1 MMLRRFYT
9 YFILMSVALFY
20 GCSREDIIGGTEDGT
35 GKLVI
40 NIDQPA
46 EYSGTKA
53 VLESPAD
60 KTIKTLSIWL
70 VDGTNSIV
78 ATSFTSPNATS
89 ATVTFN
95 TVPRGDHKLYIVAN
109 YTGLDSKT
117 SGTIDNAFINKSLET
132 ITSGTAPTFA
142 ESAGI
147 PSSLVKDVSISAGI
161 NSIDAHLIRAVGRFS
176 ITFRNM
182 APDKDLYIGTVML
195 TKKNQ
200 SMGYLFP
207 KDDHSN
213 PAGSEDLAFP
223 DLGPTE
229 VVKIAASSS
238 FKVYDTYLYETTPT
252 IAAPYKIQFSGGFV
266 GAGDARPGYTNVNE
280 STEAS
285 NNVGV
290 NTNVIDNYSSTF
302 MIRSRSSNRNYI
314 GVNEEGTA
322 LIIKEFVDDTEIQNE
337 VNIDRYLWTFD
348 SNNRITSVAS
358 VAAGKKINMSNTG
371 VSLDNSGRAFDI
383 NASDGSLTFTYT
395 SSSGWWSSTTYYLAI
410 NGGAD
415 GFLVQTS
422 DGNTSRWYLRKVTK
436 TPAMSV
442 QYKKFTGIDP
452 VVDIYSSYP
461 VNYLDKYGAPQP
473 LQHICRNEHIN
484 LTVNVTHNSELGTF
498 NFQVEDWIPKE
509 NETTFD

>member
-9 YFILMSVALFY
+9 YFILLSVALFY

-182 APDKDLYIGTVML
+182 VDKDLYIGTVML
-195 TKKNQ
+195 TKKNR

-213 PAGSEDLAFP
+213 PTGSEDLAFP
-223 DLGPTE
+223 DSGLTE
-229 VVKIAASSS
+229 VVPIPASSS
-238 FKVYDTYLYETTPT
+238 VKVYDIYLYETTPT

-266 GAGDARPGYTNVNE
+266 GKGAAQPGFTLQSGAVGATN
-280 STEAS
+280 S
-285 NNVGV
+285 VGN
-290 NTNVIDNYSSTF
+290 NTNERDNSNTF
-302 MIRSRSSNRNYI
+302 MIRSYSSNKRYI
-314 GVNEEGTA
+314 GVNEGGTA
-322 LIIKEFVDDTEIQNE
+322 LIIKEFDDDLEIQNE

-348 SNNRITSVAS
+348 SNNRITSVAYTS
-358 VAAGKKINMSNTG
+358 MKINMSTSV

-383 NASDGSLTFTYT
+383 NASSNGYLTFTYT
-395 SSSGWWSSTTYYLAI
+395 TSSFWGSTTYYLAI
-410 NGGAD
+410 NGGEN
-415 GFLVQTS
+415 GLQVSQS
-422 DGNTSRWYLRKVTK
+422 DGDTRRWYLRKVTK
-436 TPAMSV
+436 TPISV
-442 QYKKFTGIDP
+442 QYKKFTGVDP
-452 VVDIYSSYP
+452 EVDFYSSYP

-498 NFQVEDWIPKE
+498 SFQVEDWEPAE
-509 NETTFD
+509 NKTTFD

>member
-1 MMLRRFYT
+1 MMLKRFYT
-9 YFILMSVALFY
+9 YFILLSVALLY

-60 KTIKTLSIWL
+60 KTIKTLSVWL
-70 VDGTNSIV
+70 VDGTSNIV

-89 ATVTFN
+89 ATVTFS

-117 SGTIDNAFINKSLET
+117 SGTIDDAFINKSLET

-182 APDKDLYIGTVML
+182 VPDKDLYIGTVML
-195 TKKNQ
+195 SKKNQ

-223 DLGPTE
+223 DSGLSE
-229 VVKIAASSS
+229 VVPIPASSS
-238 FKVYDTYLYETTPT
+238 VKVYDIYLYETTPT

-266 GAGDARPGYTNVNE
+266 GAGTAEPGFTLQSGAVGATNSVE
-280 STEAS
+280 
-285 NNVGV
+285 G
-290 NTNVIDNYSSTF
+290 NTNERDNSSTF
-302 MIRSRSSNRNYI
+302 MIRSAYSSTKYI
-314 GVNEEGTA
+314 GVNEGGSD
-322 LIIKEFVDDTEIQNE
+322 LVIKVFDTDDQIKTEA
-337 VNIDRYLWTFD
+337 NIDRYLWTFD
-348 SNNRITSVAS
+348 SNNRITNVAT
-358 VAAGKKINMSNTG
+358 GKQIYMANYYGVTLVDSGDGRQFTISTSGDAILFRESSYSSNYLSINNPGNGLERSN
-371 VSLDNSGRAFDI
+371 D
-383 NASDGSLTFTYT
+383 SDRRQWF
-395 SSSGWWSSTTYYLAI
+395 
-410 NGGAD
+410 
-415 GFLVQTS
+415 
-422 DGNTSRWYLRKVTK
+422 LRKVTK
-436 TPAMSV
+436 TPISV
-442 QYKKFTGIDP
+442 QYKKFTGVDP
-452 VVDIYSSYP
+452 EVDFYSSYP

-484 LTVNVTHNSELGTF
+484 LTVNVTHNSALGTF

>member
-9 YFILMSVALFY
+9 YFILLFVALFY

-213 PAGSEDLAFP
+213 PTGSEDLAFP

-229 VVKIAASSS
+229 VVKIPASSS
-238 FKVYDTYLYETTPT
+238 VKVYDTYLYETTPT

-266 GAGDARPGYTNVNE
+266 DKGAAIPGFTLQSGAVGATNSVD
-280 STEAS
+280 
-285 NNVGV
+285 V
-290 NTNVIDNYSSTF
+290 NTNVRDNSSTF
-302 MIRSRSSNRNYI
+302 MIRSYSSSTKYI
-314 GVNEEGTA
+314 GVNEGGTA
-322 LIIKEFVDDTEIQNE
+322 LIIKEFVDDLEIQNE

-348 SNNRITSVAS
+348 SNNRITNVAT
-358 VAAGKKINMSNTG
+358 GKKINMSSSQ
-371 VSLDNSGRAFDI
+371 VSLDNSGRVFDI
-383 NASDGSLTFTYT
+383 NASSGYLTFTYST
-395 SSSGWWSSTTYYLAI
+395 SSWGSSTTYYLAI
-410 NGGAD
+410 NGSAN
-415 GFLVQTS
+415 GFQVQTNN
-422 DGNTSRWYLRKVTK
+422 GNTRRWYLRKVTK
-436 TPAMSV
+436 TPISA
-442 QYKKFTGIDP
+442 QYKKFTGVDP
-452 VVDIYSSYP
+452 EVDFYSSYP

-484 LTVNVTHNSELGTF
+484 LTVNVTHNSALGTF
-498 NFQVEDWIPKE
+498 SFQVEDWEPAE
-509 NETTFD
+509 NKTTFD

>member
-1 MMLRRFYT
+1 MMLRRFCT
-9 YFILMSVALFY
+9 YFILLSVALLY

-60 KTIKTLSIWL
+60 KTIKTLSVWL
-70 VDGTNSIV
+70 VDGTSNIV

-89 ATVTFN
+89 ATVTFS

-223 DLGPTE
+223 DSGLSE
-229 VVKIAASSS
+229 VVPIPASSS
-238 FKVYDTYLYETTPT
+238 VKVYDIYLYETTPT

-266 GAGDARPGYTNVNE
+266 DKGAAQPGYTNVNE

-285 NNVGV
+285 NVVGD
-290 NTNVIDNYSSTF
+290 NTNVRDNSSTF
-302 MIRSRSSNRNYI
+302 MIRSYSSNTKYI
-314 GVNEEGTA
+314 GVNEGGTA
-322 LIIKEFVDDTEIQNE
+322 LIIEEFVNDTEIQNE
-337 VNIDRYLWTFD
+337 GNIDRYLWTFD
-348 SNNRITSVAS
+348 SNNRITNVAT
-358 VAAGKKINMSNTG
+358 GKQIYMS
-371 VSLDNSGRAFDI
+371 
-383 NASDGSLTFTYT
+383 
-395 SSSGWWSSTTYYLAI
+395 SSSGVTLVDSGSGREFTISPSGSTISFRESSSSSSYYLSI
-410 NGGAD
+410 NSSENGVARGSNSTRR
-415 GFLVQTS
+415 Q
-422 DGNTSRWYLRKVTK
+422 WYLRKVTK

-442 QYKKFTGIDP
+442 QYKKFSGIDP

-484 LTVNVTHNSELGTF
+484 LTVNVTHNSALGTF
-498 NFQVEDWIPKE
+498 SFQVEDWIPKE
-509 NETTFD
+509 NKTTFD

>member
-1 MMLRRFYT
+1 MMLRRFCT
-9 YFILMSVALFY
+9 YFILLSVALLY

-109 YTGLDSKT
+109 YTELDSKT
-117 SGTIDNAFINKSLET
+117 SGTIDNEFINKSLET

-229 VVKIAASSS
+229 VVKIPASSS
-238 FKVYDTYLYETTPT
+238 VKVYDIYLYETTPT

-266 GAGDARPGYTNVNE
+266 DKGAAQPGYTNVNE

-285 NNVGV
+285 NVVGD
-290 NTNVIDNYSSTF
+290 NTNVRDNSSTF
-302 MIRSRSSNRNYI
+302 MIRSYSSNTRYI
-314 GVNEEGTA
+314 GVN
-322 LIIKEFVDDTEIQNE
+322 
-337 VNIDRYLWTFD
+337 
-348 SNNRITSVAS
+348 
-358 VAAGKKINMSNTG
+358 
-371 VSLDNSGRAFDI
+371 
-383 NASDGSLTFTYT
+383 
-395 SSSGWWSSTTYYLAI
+395 
-410 NGGAD
+410 
-415 GFLVQTS
+415 
-422 DGNTSRWYLRKVTK
+422 
-436 TPAMSV
+436 
-442 QYKKFTGIDP
+442 
-452 VVDIYSSYP
+452 
-461 VNYLDKYGAPQP
+461 
-473 LQHICRNEHIN
+473 
-484 LTVNVTHNSELGTF
+484 
-498 NFQVEDWIPKE
+498 
-509 NETTFD
+509 

>member
-1 MMLRRFYT
+1 MLRRFCT
-9 YFILMSVALFY
+9 YFILLSVALLY

-60 KTIKTLSIWL
+60 KTIKTLSVWL
-70 VDGTNSIV
+70 VDGTSNIV

-89 ATVTFN
+89 ATVTFS

-223 DLGPTE
+223 DSGLSE
-229 VVKIAASSS
+229 VVPIPASSS
-238 FKVYDTYLYETTPT
+238 VKVYDIYLYETTPT

-266 GAGDARPGYTNVNE
+266 DKGAAQPGYTNVNE

-285 NNVGV
+285 NVVGD
-290 NTNVIDNYSSTF
+290 NTNVRDNSSTF
-302 MIRSRSSNRNYI
+302 MIRSYSSNTKYI
-314 GVNEEGTA
+314 GVNEGGTA
-322 LIIKEFVDDTEIQNE
+322 LIIEEFVNDTEIQNE
-337 VNIDRYLWTFD
+337 GNIDRYLWTFD
-348 SNNRITSVAS
+348 SNNRITNVAT
-358 VAAGKKINMSNTG
+358 GKQIYMS
-371 VSLDNSGRAFDI
+371 
-383 NASDGSLTFTYT
+383 
-395 SSSGWWSSTTYYLAI
+395 SSSGVTLVDSGSGREFTISPSGSTISFRESSSSSYYYLSI
-410 NGGAD
+410 NSSENGVARGSNSTRR
-415 GFLVQTS
+415 Q
-422 DGNTSRWYLRKVTK
+422 WYLRKVTK

-442 QYKKFTGIDP
+442 QYKKFSGIDP

-484 LTVNVTHNSELGTF
+484 LTVNVTHNSALGTF
-498 NFQVEDWIPKE
+498 SFQVEDWIPKE
-509 NETTFD
+509 NKTTFD

>member
-9 YFILMSVALFY
+9 YFILLSVALLY

-117 SGTIDNAFINKSLET
+117 SGTIDDAFINKSLET

-182 APDKDLYIGTVML
+182 APHKDLYIGTVML

-223 DLGPTE
+223 DLGLSE
-229 VVKIAASSS
+229 VVPVPASSS
-238 FKVYDTYLYETTPT
+238 VKVYDIYLYETTPT

-266 GAGDARPGYTNVNE
+266 DKGAAQPGFTMQSGAVGATN
-280 STEAS
+280 S
-285 NNVGV
+285 VGG
-290 NTNVIDNYSSTF
+290 NTNVKDNSSTF
-302 MIRSRSSNRNYI
+302 MIRSYSSGIKYI
-314 GVNEEGTA
+314 GVNEGGTA
-322 LIIKEFVDDTEIQNE
+322 LIIKEFVNDTEIQNE

-348 SNNRITSVAS
+348 SNNRITNVAT
-358 VAAGKKINMSNTG
+358 GKQIQMNNSG
-371 VSLDNSGRAFDI
+371 VSLVNSGNGRAFTI
-383 NASDGSLTFTYT
+383 ST
-395 SSSGWWSSTTYYLAI
+395 SGTSVILFYYSNYYLSI
-410 NGGAD
+410 ND
-415 GFLVQTS
+415 S
-422 DGNTSRWYLRKVTK
+422 GNGLERRYGSNTRSQWYLRKVTK
-436 TPAMSV
+436 TPITV
-442 QYKKFTGIDP
+442 QYKKFTGVDP
-452 VVDIYSSYP
+452 EVDFYSSYP

-498 NFQVEDWIPKE
+498 SFQVEDWIPKE

>member
-1 MMLRRFYT
+1 MMLRRFCT
-9 YFILMSVALFY
+9 YFILLSVALLY

-109 YTGLDSKT
+109 YTELDSKT
-117 SGTIDNAFINKSLET
+117 SGTIDNEFINKSLET

-213 PAGSEDLAFP
+213 PTGSEDLAFP

-229 VVKIAASSS
+229 VVKIPASSS
-238 FKVYDTYLYETTPT
+238 VKVYDIYLYETTPT

-266 GAGDARPGYTNVNE
+266 DKGAAQPGYTNVNE

-285 NNVGV
+285 NVVGD
-290 NTNVIDNYSSTF
+290 NTNVRDNSSTF
-302 MIRSRSSNRNYI
+302 MIRSYSSNIKYI
-314 GVNEEGTA
+314 GVNEGGTA
-322 LIIKEFVDDTEIQNE
+322 LIIEEFVNDTEIQNE
-337 VNIDRYLWTFD
+337 GNIDRYLWTFD
-348 SNNRITSVAS
+348 SNNRITNVAT
-358 VAAGKKINMSNTG
+358 GKQIQMNNSG
-371 VSLDNSGRAFDI
+371 VSLVNSGSGREFTI
-383 NASDGSLTFTYT
+383 SPSGSTISFRE
-395 SSSGWWSSTTYYLAI
+395 SSSSSYYLSI
-410 NGGAD
+410 N
-415 GFLVQTS
+415 S
-422 DGNTSRWYLRKVTK
+422 SGNGVARGSNSTRRQWYLRKVTK

-442 QYKKFTGIDP
+442 QYKKFSGIDP

-484 LTVNVTHNSELGTF
+484 LTVNVTHNSALGTF
-498 NFQVEDWIPKE
+498 SFQVEDWIPKE
-509 NETTFD
+509 NKTTFD